1 MGIQNFITFLVT
13 AMFFVM
19 TPGIDTLFI
28 LNKSIS
34 QGKKSG
40 IYATLGIN
48 TGVLTHTFFAALG
61 LSVLIAKSA
70 LVFTIIQ
77 FVGAAY
83 LIYLGV
89 FKLIKKSDFL
99 TEETSVQKSKNTKN
113 DFWTGFFTNSLNPK
127 VALFFLA
134 FFPQFINPSQIENPI
149 PFILLG
155 VTFALIGVIWYM
167 SLSIFA
173 SVFSEKI
180 KNNPKAGIWI
190 NKCSGIAFIILGL
203 KIALS

>member
-13 AMFFVM
+13 ALFFVM